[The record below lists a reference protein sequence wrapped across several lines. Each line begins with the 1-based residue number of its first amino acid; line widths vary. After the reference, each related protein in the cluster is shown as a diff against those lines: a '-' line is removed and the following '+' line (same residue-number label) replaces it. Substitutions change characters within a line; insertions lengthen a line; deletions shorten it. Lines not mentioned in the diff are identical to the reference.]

1 MIQNPTTIHVQQRT
15 DPRLAHD
22 LQVAMRL
29 RPQRIKLEPRPS
41 PRFSTSATATEEHDL
56 SNPSTMPAT
65 DGAGASQ
72 SMDG

>member
-29 RPQRIKLEPRPS
+29 RPQRIKLEPR
-41 PRFSTSATATEEHDL
+41 FSTSATATEEHDL